1 MASVKTGNRRKE
13 LLRRLQDNY
22 VLCKHCLLRQTY
34 INPDDYY
41 CTQFTTLENKIECY
55 ICNGLMHETNSIIH
69 KIMETLRNNYQF
81 NTFLIGATL
90 PSNLLERE
98 DGIRARMKIRGRENI
113 KSQLTRILRKM
124 FSEITKKQID
134 FLHPD
139 LMINLR
145 FQRSAD
151 LDIDIKTRPLILLG
165 RYLKK
170 SRGMPQRSGGKYNR
184 GDELAIQRQF
194 VPNVNL
200 VPRLTSV
207 LYTIEDSSIQAIV
220 SKEIVRLTNCNGLKF
235 SWVGSEDENSLVSG
249 SGRPF
254 FVQIRNPKTVDL
266 HEKRLAFPRY
276 GLFVNI
282 ERFFGRLPE
291 QPVQFIAKTRIV
303 IRPSGQMG
311 EEGYSRIK
319 SLANS
324 RVVFQ
329 NQKKKLKSSEKRIYS
344 LDIIKKSSKIF
355 ELIVMADGGLAIKQ
369 FVEGRE
375 CMSPNISTAA
385 NLQCECV
392 LFDILDIYI
401 KGYK

>member
-1 MASVKTGNRRKE
+1 
-13 LLRRLQDNY
+13 
-22 VLCKHCLLRQTY
+22 
-34 INPDDYY
+34 
-41 CTQFTTLENKIECY
+41 
-55 ICNGLMHETNSIIH
+55 
-69 KIMETLRNNYQF
+69 
-81 NTFLIGATL
+81 
-90 PSNLLERE
+90 
-98 DGIRARMKIRGRENI
+98 
-113 KSQLTRILRKM
+113 LRKM

-145 FQRSAD
+145 FQRSND
-151 LDIDIKTRPLILLG
+151 IDIDIKTRPIILLG

-184 GDELAIQRQF
+184 DDELAIQRQF

-200 VPRLTSV
+200 VPRLTSA

-235 SWVGSEDENSLVSG
+235 SWVGSEDENSLVLG

-266 HEKRLAFPRY
+266 HEKRLAFPKY

-311 EEGYSRIK
+311 EEEYSRIK

-324 RVVFQ
+324 R
-329 NQKKKLKSSEKRIYS
+329 
-344 LDIIKKSSKIF
+344 
-355 ELIVMADGGLAIKQ
+355 
-369 FVEGRE
+369 
-375 CMSPNISTAA
+375 
-385 NLQCECV
+385 
-392 LFDILDIYI
+392 
-401 KGYK
+401 